1 MAARAQG
8 LDGAI
13 ALTPAL
19 ARAVERI
26 MRDMPMDE
34 LQVLRLR
41 FGIGA
46 RRCSRRV
53 IARRLGIGA
62 ARVRRLELRA
72 LRDLRALALPRN
84 LPRRRNAS
92 RDAAHARRLGC
103 QW

>member
-72 LRDLRALALPRN
+72 LRALALPRN